1 MNQVKGTA
9 ISLTEGLF
17 YKPHAKTTHGILR
30 GTSRFQLKGVID
42 SSIKEDDAG
51 VALDGK
57 HRAVPVF
64 SSIEEF
70 LSSGQKVDYCIIGVA
85 TAGGILPPELKSIVK
100 TALNNNISVINGLH
114 SYLNESEEFIE
125 LLKDSSAKIID
136 IRKPK
141 HTKDL
146 TFWSGKI
153 FDVKTPKIGVIGV
166 DCAIGKRTTSKM
178 IVHALK
184 DKNKKAEMIYTG
196 QTGWM
201 EGWDHGFILDSTVN
215 DFVSG
220 EMEKAVVD
228 CANQKN
234 PDFIVIEGQSA
245 LRNYSGPCGAEILLS
260 ANVDGVIL
268 VFAPGREFMKGW
280 GHLNIKTPQLEN
292 EIELIRMYGKEVI
305 GVSVNTKGITEEEG
319 RTFINEYSNKLSI
332 PMVMPMFESIDLRH
346 FSFAGCNLKS
356 VKNNGMFDEQ
366 SEEFALV

>member
-1 MNQVKGTA
+1 MDNVKGAA
-9 ISLTEGLF
+9 ICLTEGLF
-17 YKPHAKTTHGILR
+17 YKPHAKTTHGLLR
-30 GTSRFQLKGVID
+30 GTTRFDLKGVID

-51 VALDGK
+51 LALDGEHK
-57 HRAVPVF
+57 GIPVY

-70 LSSGQKVDYCIIGVA
+70 LATGQKVDYCIIGVA
-85 TAGGILPPELKSIVK
+85 TAGGILPPELKKSVI
-100 TALNNNISVINGLH
+100 TALENNISVINGLH
-114 SYLNESEEFIE
+114 SYLNENEEFQGI
-125 LLKDSSAKIID
+125 LKNTSAKVID

-178 IVHALK
+178 IVQGMDA
-184 DKNKKAEMIYTG
+184 KNKNAEMIYTG

-228 CANQKN
+228 CAEQKN
-234 PDFIVIEGQSA
+234 PDVIVIEGQSA

-268 VFAPGREFMKGW
+268 VYAPGREFMKGW
-280 GHLNIKTPQLEN
+280 GHLNIKTPELEN
-292 EIELIRMYGKEVI
+292 EIRLINMYGKEVI
-305 GVSVNTKGITEEEG
+305 GVSINTKGITQEEG
-319 RTFINEYSNKLSI
+319 QKFISEYAPKISV
-332 PMVMPMFESIDLRH
+332 PMVMPMYESIDPLLEPI
-346 FSFAGCNLKS
+346 LKLIS
-356 VKNNGMFDEQ
+356 
-366 SEEFALV
+366 